1 MVLVAGNEAS
11 TFLTMYKVIGAD
23 GKEYGPITAN
33 QLRQWVAQGRANA
46 LTQVRPE
53 EESEWRPLGTFP
65 EFADA
70 LAQPPSF
77 PNLPPTASVPARTSG
92 LAIASLVLGALGI
105 ACGLTAIVGLVLGI
119 VALTKI
125 NKSHGQ
131 LGGRGLAIAGIVV
144 SSILLAFSLLILPA
158 MLLPALAKA
167 RAKAQSITCMNNAK
181 KLAVAV
187 VIRAQ
192 ANTNSCP
199 PAATWCD
206 AIQPE
211 ISLASVFQCPA
222 GDKSHQSHYAYNA
235 KLGGLDLD
243 KVKNPGQTVLFFETD
258 GGWNLSGGS
267 ELLPR
272 KMRHNRGVVV
282 GFVDGHVEVVPE
294 SQLPQLQWEP

>member
-1 MVLVAGNEAS
+1 MVLVTGNGAS
-11 TFLTMYKVIGAD
+11 ILFTMYKIIGAD

-33 QLRQWVAQGRANA
+33 QLRQWVTQGRTNA

-53 EESEWRPLGTFP
+53 AESEWRPLGTLS
-65 EFADA
+65 EFTDA

-77 PNLPPTASVPARTSG
+77 PNLPPPAPVPARTSG
-92 LAIASLVLGALGI
+92 LAIASLILGPCGI
-105 ACGLTAIVGLVLGI
+105 LSCGISSLVGIILGI
-119 VALTKI
+119 VSLTQI
-125 NKSHGQ
+125 SKSQGRLKGQ
-131 LGGRGLAIAGIVV
+131 GLAIAGIIV
-144 SSILLAFSLLILPA
+144 SAFFILMMPA
-158 MLLPALAKA
+158 MMIPAFAKA

-181 KLAVAV
+181 QLAVAV
-187 VIRAQ
+187 VIHAQ

-211 ISLASVFQCPA
+211 ISMTSVFQCPA
-222 GDKSHQSHYAYNA
+222 GDKTHQSHYAYNA
-235 KLGGLDLD
+235 KLSGLNLD
-243 KVKNPGQTVLFFETD
+243 DVKNPAQTVLFFETD

-272 KMRHNRGVVV
+272 KMRHNHGVVV

-294 SQLPQLQWEP
+294 SRLSQLQWEP